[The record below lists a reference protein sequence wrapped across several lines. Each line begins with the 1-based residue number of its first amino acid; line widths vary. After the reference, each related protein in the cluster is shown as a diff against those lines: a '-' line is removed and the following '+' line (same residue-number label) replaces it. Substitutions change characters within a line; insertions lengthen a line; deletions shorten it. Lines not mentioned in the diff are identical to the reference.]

1 MVSPSKSRRQGRP
14 GPEEWSLLG
23 MRAGKSCVWVETSFQ
38 SYLSLGHV
46 MTGLLL
52 NSLGLSFLIYN
63 RGRVAIKEMR
73 VELLCLLSRE
83 LSTGR
88 ENRKRRYQ
96 AQGVKEQHRT
106 LNWIMNFKWVPEAWK
121 LEH

>member
-14 GPEEWSLLG
+14 GPEERSLLG
-23 MRAGKSCVWVETSFQ
+23 VRAGKSCVWVEISFQ
-38 SYLSLGHV
+38 SYLSLGQV

-88 ENRKRRYQ
+88 ENRKRRTKHK
-96 AQGVKEQHRT
+96 GLKSSIE
-106 LNWIMNFKWVPEAWK
+106 P
-121 LEH
+121 